1 MHTSRTQD
9 TTDLQQPPEHEA
21 GSPHGP
27 EEEEEERS
35 AFVGGG
41 GGGGE
46 RNGELNHPDRN
57 GNWRRRTGLDEGP
70 D

>member
-9 TTDLQQPPEHEA
+9 TTDLQQPPEHEG

-27 EEEEEERS
+27 EEEEERS